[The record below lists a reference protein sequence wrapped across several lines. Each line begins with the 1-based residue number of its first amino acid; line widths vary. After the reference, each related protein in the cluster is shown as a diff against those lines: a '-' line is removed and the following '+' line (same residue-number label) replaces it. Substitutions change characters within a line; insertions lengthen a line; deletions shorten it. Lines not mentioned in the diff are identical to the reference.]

1 MAVKQVRYENKIF
14 DIHYEIVNNHK
25 DKTIVFLHGWGSNK
39 NVMQTSFSSYLKEY
53 RHIYIDMPG
62 FGKSLNDYVLKT
74 CDYVN
79 IIDEFLLEYKQM
91 LCCIVGHSFG
101 GKIATG
107 LNPPT
112 LVLLSS
118 AGIIERKSLQVRFKI
133 ECVKWLKYFGLGH
146 FSIFFRSRD
155 VKNMPQNMYETFKNV
170 VDEKFEDSFQSY
182 TNSALIF
189 WGEQDVST
197 SLKSGKKIAALIQHS
212 KFYTYA
218 GNHYF
223 FIKYAQDISQ
233 RIEDA
238 IL

>member
-1 MAVKQVRYENKIF
+1 MLRKEARFGNSPWIWELTSIQELR
-14 DIHYEIVNNHK
+14 
-25 DKTIVFLHGWGSNK
+25 KTRFGNSLGRGRPDLGTPPDLGTSWG
-39 NVMQTSFSSYLKEY
+39 
-53 RHIYIDMPG
+53 RG

-101 GKIATG
+101 GKIATA

-133 ECVKWLKYFGLGH
+133 ECVKWLKYFGLGN

-170 VDEKFEDSFQSY
+170 VDEKFEDSFQLY
-182 TNSALIF
+182 TNRALIF

-197 SLKSGKKIAALIQHS
+197 SLQSGKRIAALIQHS